1 MFANAKLSGT
11 LKGSGFDCRTGKMH
25 SQEGKKEGYW
35 NKVHICKV
43 KAENLQI
50 QKV

>member
-25 SQEGKKEGYW
+25 SQEGEKEGYW
-35 NKVHICKV
+35 NKVHMQS
-43 KAENLQI
+43 ES
-50 QKV
+50 

>member
-1 MFANAKLSGT
+1 MPNYQGHSKEADLIVELAKCT
-11 LKGSGFDCRTGKMH
+11 A
-25 SQEGKKEGYW
+25 KKEKRKDIGIRC
-35 NKVHICKV
+35 ICKV

>member
-1 MFANAKLSGT
+1 MTSGT
-11 LKGSGFDCRTGKMH
+11 LKGSGYDCRTGIRGGPGLA
-25 SQEGKKEGYW
+25 EDGYW